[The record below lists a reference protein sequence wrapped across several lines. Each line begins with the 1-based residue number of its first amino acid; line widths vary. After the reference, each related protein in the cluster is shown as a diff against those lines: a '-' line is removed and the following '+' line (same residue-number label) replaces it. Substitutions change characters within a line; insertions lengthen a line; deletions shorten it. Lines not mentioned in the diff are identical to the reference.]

1 MPQHRYLCSFWGW
14 FCLLLIGE
22 KIENNV
28 WLWRLLMNLS
38 KMTLHLVWLFLTIA
52 KSTQA
57 TSIFNL
63 QIAKAFRL
71 IAQVGLIAW
80 GIGLLSA
87 HTPLN

>member
-1 MPQHRYLCSFWGW
+1 
-14 FCLLLIGE
+14 
-22 KIENNV
+22 
-28 WLWRLLMNLS
+28 
-38 KMTLHLVWLFLTIA
+38 
-52 KSTQA
+52 
-57 TSIFNL
+57 L